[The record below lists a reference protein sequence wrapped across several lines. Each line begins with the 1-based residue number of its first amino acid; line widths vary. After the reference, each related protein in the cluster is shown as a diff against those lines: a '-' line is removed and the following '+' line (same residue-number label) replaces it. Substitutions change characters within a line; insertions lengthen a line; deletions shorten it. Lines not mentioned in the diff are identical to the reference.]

1 MLAAAALA
9 AAALL
14 LAPVAPPVTRGAAG
28 RLVSRAHPRAMADD
42 NERKL
47 RQALSEAADAR
58 NAESRLRTMI
68 RAADEK
74 ACELQAEVAELQ
86 DELDALRLLTA
97 QDEEAL
103 RDEIAE
109 LKESA
114 GGDAELVRR

>member
-1 MLAAAALA
+1 MLGVLAAT
-9 AAALL
+9 ALL
-14 LAPVAPPVTRGAAG
+14 LAPVAPPMTRGATG
-28 RLVSRAHPRAMADD
+28 RLASRAHTRAMADD
-42 NERKL
+42 NERQL